1 MISSPT
7 LLSLNQ
13 LIISPG
19 STCDKSLHC
28 YDNLTAS
35 ETLLSL
41 KDCVD
46 RKDKFLMISAMQMII
61 KSMLQMKYNTEIS
74 KNVIIVCAKD
84 TERSKI
90 CTNYRQ

>member
-1 MISSPT
+1 MIYSPT

-28 YDNLTAS
+28 YDNCFRNIAVPEGLCRSKGQIPYNLHDADDDQKHAAN
-35 ETLLSL
+35 E
-41 KDCVD
+41 VQH
-46 RKDKFLMISAMQMII
+46 RNI
-61 KSMLQMKYNTEIS
+61 KECDYF
-74 KNVIIVCAKD
+74 VCAKT

-90 CTNYRQ
+90 CTNYGQ